1 MGPDKHKFKCHG
13 CFTVTLKCGSKEMI
27 EVTYVCDY
35 IDIPLLGQPGI
46 DNIELITL
54 KSNINT
60 VKENEPQED
69 RTTTNIEND
78 FKEVFEGLGQVKGRP
93 AHIDTEE
100 DATPFL
106 IAEPRKVPIP
116 LLEPLKTELDRMLEM
131 GVIKKIE
138 EPTDWCNPI
147 VQEIK
152 PNGKIR
158 LCIDLTKLNAVANG
172 ELYQLD
178 SNEETLAKIG
188 ENCKV
193 MSKLHANSGYWQMTL
208 DEKSQRKCA
217 FITPFGRFCP
227 TRAPFGLTSMPEIF
241 NRKMDRLIEG
251 LDGVVRS
258 RDDFLI
264 YGKDAKE
271 HYVRLR
277 RFFYR
282 LKLTG
287 ITLNLEKCVFK
298 VDRVEFLR
306 GFISPEGVKPLN
318 AKVEA
323 IRNFPQLSSITE
335 LRRFLGMAQQLSRFC
350 PKLLKEAEPLRGLL
364 SVKNKFSWTE
374 EHTETFEKIKIGLS
388 SPATLAL
395 YDIEKKKIQTDG
407 SLLNGISVVSY
418 QQDDQDKIWK
428 PVDCASRFLTE
439 TEKNYCPIELEMLAA
454 TSGMMRMN
462 LYLQGLHHFTLEAD
476 HIPLGPILN
485 TKLISDLFPRIQRMR
500 MKMLKF
506 NFTAIYV
513 PGKKLKKRRRI
524 ITRTLFITFRN

>member
-1 MGPDKHKFKCHG
+1 
-13 CFTVTLKCGSKEMI
+13 
-27 EVTYVCDY
+27 
-35 IDIPLLGQPGI
+35 
-46 DNIELITL
+46 
-54 KSNINT
+54 
-60 VKENEPQED
+60 
-69 RTTTNIEND
+69 
-78 FKEVFEGLGQVKGRP
+78 
-93 AHIDTEE
+93 
-100 DATPFL
+100 
-106 IAEPRKVPIP
+106 
-116 LLEPLKTELDRMLEM
+116 
-131 GVIKKIE
+131 
-138 EPTDWCNPI
+138 
-147 VQEIK
+147 
-152 PNGKIR
+152 
-158 LCIDLTKLNAVANG
+158 
-172 ELYQLD
+172 
-178 SNEETLAKIG
+178 
-188 ENCKV
+188 
-193 MSKLHANSGYWQMTL
+193 
-208 DEKSQRKCA
+208 
-217 FITPFGRFCP
+217 
-227 TRAPFGLTSMPEIF
+227 
-241 NRKMDRLIEG
+241 
-251 LDGVVRS
+251 
-258 RDDFLI
+258 
-264 YGKDAKE
+264 
-271 HYVRLR
+271 
-277 RFFYR
+277 
-282 LKLTG
+282 
-287 ITLNLEKCVFK
+287 
-298 VDRVEFLR
+298 
-306 GFISPEGVKPLN
+306 
-318 AKVEA
+318 
-323 IRNFPQLSSITE
+323 
-335 LRRFLGMAQQLSRFC
+335 MAQQLSRFC